1 MGSGLSAV
9 LVEDTEDTGS
19 DLVVDDGF
27 VVFADN
33 VDAKFLVECECRM

>member
-9 LVEDTEDTGS
+9 LVEDTGS

-33 VDAKFLVECECRM
+33 VDAKFLVECECRI

>member
-1 MGSGLSAV
+1 MGSSLSI
-9 LVEDTEDTGS
+9 LFIEDTKNTSS

-33 VDAKFLVECECRM
+33 VDAELLI

>member
-1 MGSGLSAV
+1 MGGGLSFLLAG
-9 LVEDTEDTGS
+9 DTEDTGS

-33 VDAKFLVECECRM
+33 ADTKLLIECGCRM